1 MAAKALFFLL
11 IAVTVAILP
20 SDALYLKRTFYSDK
34 PLPGERLE
42 QFLLRTRESLPRLPY
57 AEDEK
62 WNKLRFPFFND
73 KRSEGCVDEK
83 GTTFC
88 KTFIQDDADKK
99 VYCSLDSNIFVSQA
113 NFVEFTQFA
122 CKATCGNC

>member
-1 MAAKALFFLL
+1 MKVFKPVKICLKNGYSEEQIHWVPLIHFSFSIFFFFFAL
-11 IAVTVAILP
+11 
-20 SDALYLKRTFYSDK
+20 
-34 PLPGERLE
+34 
-42 QFLLRTRESLPRLPY
+42 
-57 AEDEK
+57 
-62 WNKLRFPFFND
+62 
-73 KRSEGCVDEK
+73 EGCVDEK

-99 VYCSLDSNIFVSQA
+99 VYCSLGSNIFVSQA